1 MISTDI
7 IYKIIGSRLKEQRE
21 KAKATQEDIAIY
33 LELSRAS
40 VANYESGKQRI
51 SVAELYRLSEYFDVE
66 MNALLP
72 SLKEMKT
79 KFAPENILD
88 EAKNLKEEEREELK
102 EFIKKTHSTLKEG
115 GEK

>member
-1 MISTDI
+1 MISLDI

-21 KAKATQEDIAIY
+21 KAKATQEDIAKH

-66 MNALLP
+66 LNAFLP
-72 SLKEMKT
+72 SLKEIKT
-79 KFAPENILD
+79 FAPEKILD
-88 EAKNLKEEEREELK
+88 QAENLKEEEREELR
-102 EFIKKTHSTLKEG
+102 EFIKKMPGTLQEG
-115 GEK
+115 GEE